1 MTVPTHESAQQS
13 QVDAAAVPTRVEWAH
28 VPRVNLLPPE
38 IIAHRGFRRVQ
49 QILAGTVAATII
61 VIGGTFFW
69 AQSQV
74 NEAQGRLDDERAV
87 TVRLQREQ
95 AKYAD
100 VPKLMTTVQNA
111 ETARQTAMATDIAW
125 YAYLYDVS
133 KVTPSPVWL
142 TSLTAS
148 VPMPG
153 ASSSTTPTT
162 SNPVALLGAG
172 TLVVTGQA
180 PTFTDVAAWLDAVD
194 TVDGLEAS
202 VLDTAVLE
210 GDLKTPRDEAFVTFT
225 SRITVTSAAFTHRY
239 DRKAA

>member
-1 MTVPTHESAQQS
+1 MTVPTHESAQEQA
-13 QVDAAAVPTRVEWAH
+13 QATAPAPTRVDWAH

-49 QILAGTVAATII
+49 QILAGTLAATIV
-61 VIGGTFFW
+61 VIGGAFFW
-69 AQSQV
+69 AQAQV
-74 NEAQGRLDDERAV
+74 NEAQTRLDDERAV

-95 AKYAD
+95 AKYAA
-100 VPKLMTTVQNA
+100 VPKLITTVENA
-111 ETARQTAMATDIAW
+111 ETARQTAMATDVAW

-153 ASSSTTPTT
+153 ESSSTAAST
-162 SNPVALLGAG
+162 SNPISMLGAG
-172 TLVVTGQA
+172 TLVVTGRA

-194 TVDGLEAS
+194 TVAGLEAS